1 MLSCIYR
8 DYDQIRQDLTS
19 RKHLQDFKDTKDAED
34 LPGLGQHYCVECAK
48 WFETEHNL
56 VAHRKGKNHKRRYDK
71 HPCILADSLLTML
84 LHDRL
89 RILKEDVHT
98 HKTAEQA
105 VGLGV
110 DNGKREQTLMDT
122 DEPDA

>member
-1 MLSCIYR
+1 MGATRRLKTKRRTR

-56 VAHRKGKNHKRRYDK
+56 VAHRKGKNHKRR
-71 HPCILADSLLTML
+71 
-84 LHDRL
+84 L